1 MAATT
6 SVPHSQDIPFS
17 VQGYVTDPKLVG
29 YQILTNY
36 ESMYWAPLVSS
47 DAWRLYEVLRSFCHE
62 GNNTCHPS
70 VRLLAA
76 ILGLKEKRVLTGWAK
91 TVQGKVYQYP
101 GLIEALQEYKLV
113 IAEVKGEGPKM
124 RYVFHV
130 NMTPGLLTDDQLF
143 QLPQILRKKHTELIE
158 RCENTQ
164 QVLEAKRRPSKF
176 QNGGQSIDQK
186 ALPEGGG
193 KLPPRGG
200 NLPGGGGNLP
210 PEQHPSNNTH
220 RTSDSVHVDHNNNSG
235 GDSDP
240 KTDVVVVVA
249 LIDQGISEGVAKRLA
264 RRYSRKRVEEKISF
278 LAFLVD
284 ERPEEV
290 KKPAAWLR
298 RAIEENYG
306 APDGFLSKEERERLA
321 AEEAQRA
328 EEEQRQT
335 EAAEERNR
343 AFQEENKSERAATI
357 RRLREEYNTTAEDL
371 TFWEQTQL
379 EIQYTATPEITSLVA
394 ELEILRI
401 RDGTVVLGAWSE
413 AAWRRLQHPGTAK
426 ILSRALS
433 QVAGRSMEIQSVEIQ
448 NYAQNQSKSPDIVT
462 S

>member
-1 MAATT
+1 M
-6 SVPHSQDIPFS
+6 
-17 VQGYVTDPKLVG
+17 
-29 YQILTNY
+29 
-36 ESMYWAPLVSS
+36 
-47 DAWRLYEVLRSFCHE
+47 
-62 GNNTCHPS
+62 
-70 VRLLAA
+70 
-76 ILGLKEKRVLTGWAK
+76 
-91 TVQGKVYQYP
+91 
-101 GLIEALQEYKLV
+101 
-113 IAEVKGEGPKM
+113 
-124 RYVFHV
+124 
-130 NMTPGLLTDDQLF
+130 
-143 QLPQILRKKHTELIE
+143 
-158 RCENTQ
+158 
-164 QVLEAKRRPSKF
+164 
-176 QNGGQSIDQK
+176 
-186 ALPEGGG
+186 
-193 KLPPRGG
+193 
-200 NLPGGGGNLP
+200 
-210 PEQHPSNNTH
+210 
-220 RTSDSVHVDHNNNSG
+220 
-235 GDSDP
+235 
-240 KTDVVVVVA
+240 
-249 LIDQGISEGVAKRLA
+249 IDQGISEGVAKRLA